1 MTLRAL
7 AVVFSS
13 LLAVACGDGK
23 KSGPQ
28 AGSSAPGEP
37 APQLQ
42 AKLLSGDYV
51 QLTDY
56 EGKVV
61 LLNVWATWCT
71 PCVKELPEL
80 VKLADEWGDKGV
92 VVLGVSVD
100 NPRDHAAVR
109 RMVARFGIDY
119 PIALAPN
126 GRGLQAWGIK
136 GYPTSFVIDRA
147 GNIRWRRD
155 GIIAEND
162 GELAAQL
169 KAALN

>member
-1 MTLRAL
+1 M
-7 AVVFSS
+7 
-13 LLAVACGDGK
+13 
-23 KSGPQ
+23 
-28 AGSSAPGEP
+28 GEP
-37 APQLQ
+37 APQFQ
-42 AKLLSGDYV
+42 AKRLDGEYV

-80 VKLADEWGDKGV
+80 VRLSHQWADKGV

-100 NPRDHAAVR
+100 RPGDLPAVQ

-119 PIALAPN
+119 PIALDPN

-136 GYPTSFVIDRA
+136 GYPTSFVID
-147 GNIRWRRD
+147 GKGQIRWRRD
-155 GIIAEND
+155 GIIVEDD

-169 KAALN
+169 QAALD

>member
-1 MTLRAL
+1 MKPRAL
-7 AVVFSS
+7 AVV
-13 LLAVACGDGK
+13 LATLFVAACGDGK
-23 KSGPQ
+23 QSGPN
-28 AGSSAPGEP
+28 GSSAVGEP
-37 APQLQ
+37 APQFQ
-42 AKLLSGDYV
+42 AKGLDGAYV

-80 VKLADEWGDKGV
+80 VELSHEWADEGV

-100 NPRDHAAVR
+100 KPSDLAAVR

-119 PIALAPN
+119 PIALDPN
-126 GRGLQAWGIK
+126 GRGLREWGIK
-136 GYPTSFVIDRA
+136 GYPTSFVIDGK

-155 GIIAEND
+155 GIIVEND

-169 KAALN
+169 KAAIE